1 MRQRNL
7 SVRKLKAKFKHGL
20 SYYRESFNSAK
31 VILAISVG
39 QKYHEGEK
47 FEATIDL
54 VNRSKFE
61 QCSIMVADS
70 LQRYNLCIDGGDD
83 IETAHIEANK
93 WGDEWLKRNFAIYS
107 RLQMPYEIIRWDTWL
122 NHPDYK
128 KHREAVN
135 YLYDHDEDYRQA
147 FARSIDKFLT
157 RYQKHA
163 QELGR
168 KQIDYEKAFKL
179 CLEYLQEECAIM
191 MPLWASY
198 AYDFIVYPSK
208 MPDAVLAT
216 HDKFVKP
223 INPNLLVRLSL
234 AFKR

>member
-1 MRQRNL
+1 MRQQSL
-7 SVRKLKAKFKHGL
+7 DIGKIKVKLQHGL
-20 SYYRESFNSAK
+20 SNRKETFVHSKIA
-31 VILAISVG
+31 LDISVG
-39 QKYHEGEK
+39 QEYHEGEK

-54 VNRSKFE
+54 INHFKFA
-61 QCSIMVADS
+61 QCHIMIGDS
-70 LQRYNLCIDGGDD
+70 LQRYNMCIDGFYD
-83 IETAHIEANK
+83 IEKAHIQANK
-93 WGDEWLKRNFAIYS
+93 LGDEWLERNFQFYS